1 MTTRPRRG
9 ALGDP
14 RPTRRAVSCG
24 RPPGGGIGCDPAVL
38 AASRA
43 RHPSAAGG
51 PPPVE
56 RDACVGCGYASAA
69 PATAARSV
77 ADLVALARRLLA
89 PGGAARN
96 ADGLDRPP
104 PAGCARFERVAR
116 LRDELHATANRVE
129 RVRLVDDPMID
140 AVRVRAA
147 RAVSAVLSPGQV
159 LHQLDLVSD
168 RLVEVLGA
176 LTPSEWRRV
185 ARLGEGVITL
195 DGLIDDVLH
204 GARHDLLDLMEVEGG
219 APPA

>member
-9 ALGDP
+9 ALGDS
-14 RPTRRAVSCG
+14 RPTRGAVACG
-24 RPPGGGIGCDPAVL
+24 RPAGRGSGQDSALL

-51 PPPVE
+51 PPLVE
-56 RDACVGCGYASAA
+56 REACVGCGYASAA

-77 ADLVALARRLLA
+77 ADLVALARALLA
-89 PGGAARN
+89 PGGAARDD
-96 ADGLDRPP
+96 DGLDRPP

-129 RVRLVDDPMID
+129 RFRLVDAPVID

-147 RAVSAVLSPGQV
+147 RAASAVLSSGQV

-176 LTPSEWRRV
+176 LTPGEWRRV
-185 ARLGEGVITL
+185 ARLGDGIITL
-195 DGLIDDVLH
+195 GGLIDDVLH

-219 APPA
+219 AAPA

>member
-9 ALGDP
+9 ALGDL
-14 RPTRRAVSCG
+14 RPTRRAVSCA
-24 RPPGGGIGCDPAVL
+24 RPPGGGIGCDPADL

-43 RHPSAAGG
+43 RHPSAAGR

-96 ADGLDRPP
+96 ADGLDRAP

-195 DGLIDDVLH
+195 GGLIDDVLH
-204 GARHDLLDLMEVEGG
+204 GARHDLLDLMEGEGG